1 MKKILSLMVIGLLA
15 CEQPAPPIADK
26 AATTETAAA
35 DESGPLT
42 QGANHIGFA
51 VSDLTASTEFFTN
64 ILEWNE
70 VGGNPSYPSRFVS
83 DGQIFVTLWQTNQ
96 DEPAISFN
104 RKTNVGLH
112 HFAITVPDLET
123 LDVLHE
129 RFQNAANVKVEFAP
143 EFLGGGPTT
152 HMMIR
157 EPSGLR
163 LEFIVPGG
171 KRRASK

>member
-1 MKKILSLMVIGLLA
+1 MKQLILIISICLCA
-15 CEQPAPPIADK
+15 CSAPQQQSEETPPLKQAS
-26 AATTETAAA
+26 ETAA
-35 DESGPLT
+35 LT
-42 QGANHIGFA
+42 QGVNHIGFA
-51 VSDLTASTEFFTN
+51 VSDLDASTKFFTD
-64 ILEWNE
+64 LLGWKV
-70 VGGNPSYPSRFVS
+70 VGGYPSYPSRFVS
-83 DGQIFVTLWQTNQ
+83 DGTIFVTLWQTSA
-96 DEPAISFN
+96 DEDTIAFN

-123 LDVLHE
+123 LDELHA
-129 RFQNAANVKVEFAP
+129 RFEAQDNVVIEFPP

-171 KRRASK
+171 KRRATL